1 MKCLVEIG
9 IMATEQNFA
18 IKPIVIR
25 EFQSELSFKD
35 FQHQLIQMT
44 FLKKNIER
52 ENEKFQHCHRQLFRC
67 REAMLEFVTWT

>member
-44 FLKKNIER
+44 FFKKKTL
-52 ENEKFQHCHRQLFRC
+52 NEKMKSFSTVIGNFSGAEKLCWNL
-67 REAMLEFVTWT
+67 